1 MTETK
6 WSRNDDIYSPAE
18 QVQDEL
24 PAGLYD
30 PGISWG
36 RVFFK
41 SVAIKTDKLYLLPR
55 TATEVVMEEIQRF
68 WTKRKVFEK
77 YEVLYK
83 RGILL
88 YGPPGTGKTS
98 LINLI
103 SSEAIKRDAVCL
115 RLKQDVETFIDAMQ
129 RLRKALPSRPIVVF
143 IEDIDQWSE
152 DAQLLDMLDGG
163 SQIDNV
169 VYVATTNYLEHL
181 PPRIS
186 NRPSRFDR
194 RIEIEPPEEETRRLF
209 FASLSK
215 ETTPEWE
222 EWARRTVGLTFAH
235 MKELFIA
242 VKILD
247 NDFDDTLANLHAM
260 AEDGED
266 AEPAECIGLMCED
279 TDCAKCGF

>member
-1 MTETK
+1 MTIK
-6 WSRNDDIYSPAE
+6 WSRNDDVYSIAE

-30 PGISWG
+30 PGMSWG

-41 SVAIKTDKLYLLPR
+41 QVALKTDKLYLLPR
-55 TATEVVMEEIQRF
+55 TATEVIMGEIQKF
-68 WTKRKVFEK
+68 WTKREVFEK

-103 SSEAIKRDAVCL
+103 SAEAIKRDAICL
-115 RLKQDVETFIDAMQ
+115 RLRHDLDTFVSAMQ
-129 RLRKALPSRPIVVF
+129 QLRKALPKRPLVVF
-143 IEDIDQWSE
+143 IEDIDQWSD

-169 VYVATTNYLEHL
+169 VYVATTNYLEEL
-181 PPRIS
+181 PPRIR

-209 FASLSK
+209 FANLSK
-215 ETTPEWE
+215 EMDNPEWG
-222 EWARRTVGLTFAH
+222 EWAKRTMDMTFAH

-242 VKILD
+242 VKILG
-247 NDFDDTLANLHAM
+247 NDFDATLLELREM
-260 AEDGED
+260 AEAGED
-266 AEPAECIGLMCED
+266 AEPGECIGDECVDPE
-279 TDCAKCGF
+279 CAC